1 MYRVMIKLCV
11 YIIGQLG
18 ENVCVCVCGGGGG
31 KQSVR
36 IFPTAMAKKSRINT
50 ATVFGQGRFSLAPLH
65 PAGTLVLRWP
75 CEAHTHRPFRSSH

>member
-18 ENVCVCVCGGGGG
+18 ENVCGGGGG
-31 KQSVR
+31 GSKQSVR

-65 PAGTLVLRWP
+65 PAGTLVLR
-75 CEAHTHRPFRSSH
+75 